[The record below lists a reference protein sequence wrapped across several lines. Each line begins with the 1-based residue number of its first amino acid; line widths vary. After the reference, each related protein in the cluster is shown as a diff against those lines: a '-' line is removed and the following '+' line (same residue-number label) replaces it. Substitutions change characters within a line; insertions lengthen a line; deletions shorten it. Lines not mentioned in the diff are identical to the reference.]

1 MLRMRSAS
9 LKMQFT
15 KLFNVC
21 CNHVLFILYR
31 ISLFQQTL
39 NNFVIFFSPNLQR
52 FIHVKNA
59 FKGYFFRR
67 ILLKKRLFLLKWAL
81 TLSLPFSEID
91 CTPDHHSVIKSA
103 LFYHFFSLNGRIDIW
118 LGFKIPPAETP
129 SIGKYLPAKYI

>member
-1 MLRMRSAS
+1 
-9 LKMQFT
+9 MQFT

-21 CNHVLFILYR
+21 WNHVLFILYR

-59 FKGYFFRR
+59 FKGYFFQR

-81 TLSLPFSEID
+81 TLSLPFSKID

-103 LFYHFFSLNGRIDIW
+103 LFYHFFSPNGRINIW
-118 LGFKIPPAETP
+118 LGFKIHPAETP
-129 SIGKYLPAKYI
+129 SIGKYLPAKYL